1 MAKSNIKSD
10 LDPVTAGIKVI
21 ASKTCSSLSGNCTI
35 AYKLGRDKEDALYV
49 RLHENSGGGFFNN
62 DWYPAQA
69 IVDALKEADSGEPV
83 TSRALAQLF
92 RRRSANTPA
101 FFAAVLRNEG
111 VLLPYKRTSRR
122 HVIGDLDAF
131 LTQSESNTP
140 NVKRK
145 AAPKKK
151 AAKKTSPRKTTK
163 KTPAKKS

>member
-1 MAKSNIKSD
+1 MAKSNSKSD
-10 LDPVTAGIKVI
+10 LNPVTAGIKVI
-21 ASKTCSSLSGNCTI
+21 ASKTCASLSGNCTI
-35 AYKLGRDKEDALYV
+35 AYKLGRDKENALYI

-69 IVDALKEADSGEPV
+69 IVDALKSADSGEPV
-83 TSRALAQLF
+83 TSSALAQLF

-131 LTQSESNTP
+131 LKQSGDVPSKP
-140 NVKRK
+140 KRK
-145 AAPKKK
+145 AQ
-151 AAKKTSPRKTTK
+151 AKPAKTAKTTPRKTTK
-163 KTPAKKS
+163 KTPAKKQ